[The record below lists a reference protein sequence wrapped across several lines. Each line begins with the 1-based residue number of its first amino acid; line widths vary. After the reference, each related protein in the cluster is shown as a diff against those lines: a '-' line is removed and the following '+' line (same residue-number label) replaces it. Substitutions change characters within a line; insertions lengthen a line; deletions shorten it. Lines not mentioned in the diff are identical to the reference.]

1 MSVGS
6 GRPGNPQ
13 ALVGST
19 LGNTFVLDK
28 VIGQGA
34 HGVLYEGRHLR
45 LGYRC
50 AVRVL
55 HLDANRREALL
66 TWISRYAQVSHPSL
80 VPPREA
86 IALPDEVVVLGTPLL
101 PGQDL
106 NQRVAAHGKLT
117 LAEGGALF
125 RQLCGAL
132 HALHQRGLSHG
143 AVTPSNVFFTR
154 FDDVAIDSALG
165 DSKGMQIVQLIDMG
179 LTTLEGGAGPAPA
192 DDQKAL
198 GRLMLSFVS
207 DLSPSQ
213 RKVLEKSQEVRPE
226 SRYASMQEM
235 WQAYD
240 SARGRKAQAAQS
252 TALVQQ
258 IRVQP
263 KRTPVWLYGVLAAL
277 VVIALSVG
285 VQIALR
291 SVKKETPAK
300 PQVVSLPAEKPA
312 APPEVVLQMQL
323 VPPDAKV
330 SVDDKPIE
338 DPQRIKVKRGSTP
351 IKITVSAEG
360 HKPTTLEITPDADRP
375 VKVVLEKEE
384 PAEEPSNKKRG
395 GKKKKK
401 K

>member
-66 TWISRYAQVSHPSL
+66 TWISRYAQVAHPSL
-80 VPPREA
+80 VAPREA
-86 IALPDEVVVLGTPLL
+86 IPLPDEVVVLGTPLL

-132 HALHQRGLSHG
+132 HALHQRNLSHG

-179 LTTLEGGAGPAPA
+179 LTTLEGGAGPTPA

-213 RKVLEKSQEVRPE
+213 RKVLEKSQEVRPD

-252 TALVQQ
+252 TAIVQQ

-300 PQVVSLPAEKPA
+300 PQVVSLPAEKPT
-312 APPEVVLQMQL
+312 APTEVVLQMQL
-323 VPPDAKV
+323 VPPDAQV
-330 SVDDKPIE
+330 SVDDKPVAE
-338 DPQRIKVKRGSTP
+338 PQRIKVKRGTTP

-375 VKVVLEKEE
+375 VKVVLEKDE
-384 PAEEPSNKKRG
+384 PVEEPSKKKRG
-395 GKKKKK
+395 GKKKPKK
-401 K
+401 